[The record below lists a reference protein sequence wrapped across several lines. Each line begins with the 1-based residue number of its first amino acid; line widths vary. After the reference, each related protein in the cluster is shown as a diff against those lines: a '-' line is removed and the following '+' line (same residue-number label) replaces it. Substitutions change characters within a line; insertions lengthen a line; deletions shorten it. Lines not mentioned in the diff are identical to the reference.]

1 MKFAT
6 AAATIALLVAAI
18 IIVLLVTRSRT
29 PPTDIPFAP
38 ATSPAVD
45 FARLE
50 HDLPLSTRHLETL
63 TPPQL
68 RELTQEQIDQL
79 YGRVVAGS
87 IPDGS
92 YDGDLFF
99 PRGSEGD
106 SRLAEIVGT
115 RLTKRLG
122 NLAVRQTEFFMRTLW
137 KGKVFS
143 GRERVVRNRIED
155 LVLLAPLLNGDTRDI
170 EKTTV
175 GGHDAYLLFP
185 ARMYCGQSLLDG
197 RRESIVL
204 DYLFSDELRG
214 YRSNPDALAGR
225 DGLRIRDEMRMIR
238 PGFYLGRAYLDR
250 VFVLN
255 FSLFSAEAASSGLAE
270 FRAGQTQQDCWTGTQ
285 KRAVR

>member
-6 AAATIALLVAAI
+6 AAATIVLLAAAI
-18 IIVLLVTRSRT
+18 IIVPRVWRSRT
-29 PPTDIPFAP
+29 PPPDIPFAP

-45 FARLE
+45 FARIE
-50 HDLPLSTRHLETL
+50 HDLPLSARHLETL

-68 RELTQEQIDQL
+68 RVLTQEQIDQL
-79 YGRVVAGS
+79 YGRLAAGA
-87 IPDGS
+87 IPDGP

-106 SRLAEIVGT
+106 SRIAEIVGT
-115 RLTKRLG
+115 RLNKRLG

-137 KGKVFS
+137 RGKVFS
-143 GRERVVRNRIED
+143 RRERVVRNRIED
-155 LVLLAPLLNGDTRDI
+155 LALLAPLLKGDTRDI

-185 ARMYCGQSLLDG
+185 ARIYCGQSLLDG

-225 DGLRIRDEMRMIR
+225 DGLRVRDEMRMIR
-238 PGFYLGRAYLDR
+238 PGFYLGRAYMDR

-255 FSLFSAEAASSGLAE
+255 FSLFSAEAASGGLAG

-285 KRAVR
+285 ERAVR